1 MVFAFMNSGN
11 SKTSDSHRLLLNL
24 SDNANLKRRN
34 KYVALSNLNIYYIW
48 KNRKKPNKSNKF
60 EISAPTWNGK
70 FELSH
75 GSYSIRYSRL
85 F

>member
-24 SDNANLKRRN
+24 SDNADLKRRN
-34 KYVALSNLNIYYIW
+34 KYVALSNLNIYSIW

-70 FELSH
+70 FELPH